1 MEIKEDFWYDEENNP
16 FKMSCPPCGRCKTT
30 PIVYGITP
38 FNVLYVDC
46 KCEEK
51 KIETK
56 VPYDIS
62 NKIPN
67 YDWVLSVCELCDSW
81 NNKYGNT

>member
-1 MEIKEDFWYDEENNP
+1 MEIKEDFWYEEENNP
-16 FKMSCPPCGRCKTT
+16 FKMSCLPCRRCKTT

-51 KIETK
+51 
-56 VPYDIS
+56 
-62 NKIPN
+62 
-67 YDWVLSVCELCDSW
+67 
-81 NNKYGNT
+81 